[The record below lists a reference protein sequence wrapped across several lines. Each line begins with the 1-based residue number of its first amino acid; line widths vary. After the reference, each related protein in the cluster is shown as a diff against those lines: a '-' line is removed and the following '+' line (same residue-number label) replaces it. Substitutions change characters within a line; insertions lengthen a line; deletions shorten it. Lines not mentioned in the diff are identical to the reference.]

1 MESRFWTG
9 KGQGKPAI
17 SFCARNEV
25 LKTDGMS
32 KDSGVSSVGLLFAK
46 FGTIGPSKKYQL

>member
-17 SFCARNEV
+17 SCCARNEV